1 MIKDRSQKP
10 EARSKT
16 TYLLFTA
23 YCLLLTAY
31 CLLFFASAV
40 QAEVGKDVHKI
51 DRIVVLPMANISGN
65 LDARAII
72 DSLLQKELEKRG
84 FELVPYEDVD
94 KFLTKRRIRNTS
106 FIDRITTLELN
117 RELGVDAVVLG
128 SIDQYSNVSNEI
140 YVGLTLRLV
149 GTRDCSIIWM
159 DTVSYA
165 GSDFAGLLGIG
176 RVKLLVQLGAVAV
189 SNIVGG
195 IPREYLLKDRRDDNL
210 FEIGNLK
217 ISPSIVRGG
226 KSAKVSVK
234 IISVVEKIVK
244 VQAYI
249 GEMKFDLK
257 DGDGDYY
264 DGEITVPYADG
275 LYPVDIIAVLSDDK
289 ISHFP
294 SVGEVKVDTVSPEVT
309 VSTDKD
315 VTAGLVKKDSII
327 FTLKTNEVIEKWE
340 VEIVD
345 KENKFVRGER
355 GFGALPMQLMWRG
368 ENNAGSRNDDGIY
381 YLNLTVWDT
390 AGNAGV
396 FQKKIILDATP
407 PAVKIE
413 AEATDDNDVVIF
425 NLDYEENEMM
435 EKWEFVILGED
446 SKIIKNLSGRGN
458 VAKKLIIPL
467 ISENRE
473 VTAGGGKIMYAF
485 KAVDKA
491 GNIFKTSNQTIAFS
505 KKEKEKFAKRNEK
518 LQFGWGESDF

>member
-176 RVKLLVQLGAVAV
+176 RVKLIVQLGSVAV

-195 IPREYLLKDRRDDNL
+195 IPREYLLKNRDDNL
-210 FEIGNLK
+210 FEIGSLK
-217 ISPSIVRGG
+217 ISPAIVRGG

-345 KENKFVRGER
+345 KENKFVRVSKDDIDLETYER
-355 GFGALPMQLMWRG
+355 
-368 ENNAGSRNDDGIY
+368 EI
-381 YLNLTVWDT
+381 
-390 AGNAGV
+390 
-396 FQKKIILDATP
+396 
-407 PAVKIE
+407 
-413 AEATDDNDVVIF
+413 
-425 NLDYEENEMM
+425 
-435 EKWEFVILGED
+435 
-446 SKIIKNLSGRGN
+446 
-458 VAKKLIIPL
+458 
-467 ISENRE
+467 
-473 VTAGGGKIMYAF
+473 
-485 KAVDKA
+485 
-491 GNIFKTSNQTIAFS
+491 NI
-505 KKEKEKFAKRNEK
+505 
-518 LQFGWGESDF
+518 G